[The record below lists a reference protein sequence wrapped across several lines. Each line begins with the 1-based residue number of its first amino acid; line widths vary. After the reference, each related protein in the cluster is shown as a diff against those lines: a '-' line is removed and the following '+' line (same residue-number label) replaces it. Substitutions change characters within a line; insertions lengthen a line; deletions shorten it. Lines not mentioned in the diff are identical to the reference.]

1 MKSLWLVEDHAP
13 LRKTLQQVFSNDP
26 AFTCNAAFGNAAAVL
41 GALQRPNA
49 LPLPDLIL
57 VDIGLPDTNGLEL
70 IPQIRALS
78 PNTKIIV
85 LTVYE
90 DDDKIFR
97 AVCAGASGYLLKGSS
112 AAEIVD
118 SVREALSG
126 GSPMSPKIAHRVLDL
141 FTRFAPQQNDYG
153 LSERE
158 REILRLI
165 VAGRTNKEL
174 AAELQ
179 LSIHTVD
186 TYLRRIYTKL
196 EVHNRSGAVAKAFR
210 EKLT

>member
-1 MKSLWLVEDHAP
+1 MKTLWLLEDHTP
-13 LRKTLQQVFSNDP
+13 LRETLRLVFSKDP
-26 AFTCNAAFGNAAAVL
+26 EITCSGAFGNAGALL
-41 GALQRPNA
+41 GALEGGTP
-49 LPLPDLIL
+49 PPDILL
-57 VDIGLPDTNGLEL
+57 VDIGLPDASGLDV
-70 IPQIRALS
+70 IPRVRALA
-78 PNTKIIV
+78 PATRIVV

-97 AVCAGASGYLLKGSS
+97 AICAGAAGYLLKGS
-112 AAEIVD
+112 AAEVIVN

-126 GSPMSPKIAHRVLDL
+126 GAPMTPRIASRVLTL
-141 FTRFAPQQNDYG
+141 FTQFAPKQADYG
-153 LSERE
+153 LSDRE

-174 AAELQ
+174 AAELE

-186 TYLRRIYTKL
+186 TYLRRIYSKL

-210 EKLT
+210 EKLA

>member
-1 MKSLWLVEDHAP
+1 V
-13 LRKTLQQVFSNDP
+13 
-26 AFTCNAAFGNAAAVL
+26 
-41 GALQRPNA
+41 
-49 LPLPDLIL
+49 
-57 VDIGLPDTNGLEL
+57 
-70 IPQIRALS
+70 
-78 PNTKIIV
+78 V

-97 AVCAGASGYLLKGSS
+97 AICAGASGYLLKGS
-112 AAEIVD
+112 AAEVIVN

-126 GSPMSPKIAHRVLDL
+126 GAPMTPRIASRVLTL
-141 FTRFAPQQNDYG
+141 FTQFAPKQADYG

-174 AAELQ
+174 AAELE

-186 TYLRRIYTKL
+186 TYLRRIYSKL

-210 EKLT
+210 EKLA